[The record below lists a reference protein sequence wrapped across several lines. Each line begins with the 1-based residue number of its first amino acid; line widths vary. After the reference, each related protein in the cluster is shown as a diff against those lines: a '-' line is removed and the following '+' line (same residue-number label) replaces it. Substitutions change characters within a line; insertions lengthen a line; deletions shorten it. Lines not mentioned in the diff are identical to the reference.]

1 MRIAW
6 LLNLYPPY
14 IMGGN
19 EVLAK
24 DIVLELRARGH
35 DVFVLTGHGKRL
47 PKDPYHLS
55 PVNFDLDLMGE
66 RFLGARA
73 PSISESFRWHVF
85 DHCTYRE
92 TTRALHQTDHD
103 LTIVDNFSLISV
115 APLLAA
121 MRAASKVIV
130 QANDKWL
137 IYGLKRA
144 GEGLWHCPQAQ
155 RHLIAFA
162 QRLLQPIFS
171 RIAQPVPI
179 IVNSHFMRDTYVRAG
194 FEAGRVKV
202 VHLGI
207 DVDLFWPNTNRS
219 ETGMPIRLMFASQLW
234 EGKGP
239 QVAIRALAELK
250 EQAPETP
257 FILDVYGEG
266 HQAFRD
272 SLDALATKL
281 GVGDSVHYRGY
292 VSPTELAEAARTHDV
307 FLFTAIW
314 DEPFSL
320 TLLSMMSCG
329 IPVISTWAGGNPEAI
344 EDEQT
349 GLLVP
354 PGDPLE
360 LTKAILRLAG
370 DPVLRSKLSA
380 EAAASVRQRWSFT
393 TYVDTLEALYH
404 TYASG

>member
-1 MRIAW
+1 MKIAW
-6 LLNLYPPY
+6 LINLYPPY

-19 EVLAK
+19 EVVAK
-24 DIVLELRARGH
+24 DIILELRARGH
-35 DVFVLTGHGKRL
+35 EVYLLTGHGKRF
-47 PKDPYHLS
+47 PEEPYHLT
-55 PVNFDLDLMGE
+55 PVNFDLDLLGE
-66 RFLGARA
+66 RFLGERV
-73 PSISESFRWHVF
+73 PSISESFRWHIF
-85 DHCTYRE
+85 DLETYRE
-92 TTRALHQTDHD
+92 TIDALRQTKHD
-103 LTIVDNFSLISV
+103 LTVVDNFSLISV

-121 MRAASKVIV
+121 IRARSKVVV

-144 GEGLWHCPQAQ
+144 GEGLWQCPQAQ
-155 RHLIAFA
+155 RPLIAFA

-194 FEAGRVKV
+194 FEAERVKV

-207 DVDLFWPNTNRS
+207 DVDLFCPNTNRS

-266 HQAFRD
+266 QQAFRD
-272 SLDALATKL
+272 SLDALARKL
-281 GVGDSVHYRGY
+281 GVSDSVQYRGY
-292 VSPTELAEAARTHDV
+292 VSPTELAEAARTHDI
-307 FLFTAIW
+307 FLFTPIW

-329 IPVISTWAGGNPEAI
+329 IPVIATSAGGNSEAI
-344 EDEQT
+344 EDEHT

-354 PGDPLE
+354 PGEPLA
-360 LTKAILRLAG
+360 LAKAILRLAR
-370 DPVLRSKLSA
+370 DLALRSRLSA
-380 EAAASVRQRWSFT
+380 QAAAAVQEKWSFKH
-393 TYVDTLEALYH
+393 YVDTLESLYH
-404 TYASG
+404 ACAAG